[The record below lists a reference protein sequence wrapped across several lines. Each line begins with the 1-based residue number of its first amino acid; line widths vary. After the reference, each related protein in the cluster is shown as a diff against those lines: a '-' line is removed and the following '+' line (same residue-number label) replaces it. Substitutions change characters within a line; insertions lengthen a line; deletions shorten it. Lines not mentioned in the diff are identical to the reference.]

1 MRSPD
6 REAYC
11 RAYDMLCR
19 TGKCK
24 SFEIYGSCVIGVFK
38 HDKCSS
44 KIISSNGYFADE
56 WDFLHLQSYK
66 TSFVECNGI
75 NTEYRWNIIKNE
87 DNNVFIMKKFI
98 VDVIL
103 DNAKN
108 GDVTLREPGLP
119 MKSTMTLVKR
129 GMTLESLL
137 VESDLELCAK

>member
-11 RAYDMLCR
+11 RAYDILCR
-19 TGKCK
+19 TSKCK
-24 SFEIYGSCVIGVFK
+24 SFEIYSSCVIGVFK

-44 KIISSNGYFADE
+44 KLISRNGYFADE
-56 WDFLHLQSYK
+56 WDFLHLQSCK

-75 NTEYRWNIIKNE
+75 NTEHKWNMIKNE
-87 DNNVFIMKKFI
+87 GNDAFIMKKFI

-103 DNAKN
+103 DNAKD

-119 MKSTMTLVKR
+119 VKPAMTLVKR

-137 VESDLELCAK
+137 IEADLERCT